1 MTQCAPVES
10 VKRLLLRE
18 VALGWG
24 VNGCEADC
32 DTNAQQLCLKEKGHN
47 KKLLGEGC
55 DLMDQVLKLRRRQYV
70 ETPISYKKN

>member
-18 VALGWG
+18 VALGWV

-32 DTNAQQLCLKEKGHN
+32 YTNAQQLCLMEKATMKSGSE
-47 KKLLGEGC
+47 KTVTSI
-55 DLMDQVLKLRRRQYV
+55 DQVLKLRRRQYV
-70 ETPISYKKN
+70 ETPINC